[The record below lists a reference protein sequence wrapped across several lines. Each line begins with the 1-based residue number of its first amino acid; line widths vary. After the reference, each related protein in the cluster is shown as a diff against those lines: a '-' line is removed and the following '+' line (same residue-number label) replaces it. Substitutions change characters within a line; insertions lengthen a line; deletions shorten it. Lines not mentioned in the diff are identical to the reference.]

1 MADLSSTYRILIR
14 YTRNDGVVLGE
25 PGDIKTFEEWAKLLY
40 GRFPDYRTRFQ
51 STLDQYN
58 GSSLG
63 RPQWFQA
70 VTAGGLPVL
79 GEYHVS
85 AAVSGLP
92 NARVSQDTANIVVDN
107 TTPGQ
112 VSWDLTTTGVTP
124 GAYTA
129 ANVTV
134 DEYGRIV
141 LISSG
146 GGGTGDV
153 VGPASST
160 NNNVPQW
167 DGTTGKLL
175 KDGLGVSQGGNGST
189 DGLKLV
195 QFKSDGGI
203 EAATGLLAGPAV
215 YGETNALNQPGVQ
228 GYSTNG
234 GEGGRFQSVGGDG
247 VSGSS
252 DSGVGLRGT
261 NSGTTNPPL
270 HVNNTDATNTAPLG
284 WLHNA
289 DDEGLEVQNDGGLDW
304 TTLTGAQTTATNL
317 PAFGSATK
325 GVVPASGGGTTNFL
339 RADGTWAAPP
349 GLSDG
354 DKGDITVSGSGATWT
369 IDNGAVTYAKMQDV
383 SATDRLLGRSTA
395 GSGDVEEITCTAAGR
410 ALLDDADANAQRETL
425 GEILRKITTATTGVS
440 TSYTDVTDLNFPV
453 VAGVTY
459 HINVWILA
467 ECSNTGGGVCLSANG
482 PSFTWY
488 GARYEGTQTGGGSS
502 IRADI
507 TAYDSL
513 GALGDVATVSA
524 ANTPYIY
531 IFQAVLV
538 PSANGTFTLR
548 VKRGGASGNVA
559 VRAGMIVAHGI

>member
-58 GSSLG
+58 GSSLA
-63 RPQWFQA
+63 RPQWFEE
-70 VTAGGLPVL
+70 VVAGGLPIL

-92 NARVSQDTANIVVDN
+92 NARVAQNTANIEVDSSV
-107 TTPGQ
+107 PGQ
-112 VSWDLTTTGVTP
+112 VSWDLTATGVTP

-134 DEYGRIV
+134 DAYGRIL

-160 NNNVPQW
+160 DNNVPQW

-175 KDGLGVSQGGNGST
+175 KDGLGVSQGGNGAL
-189 DGLKLV
+189 DANKLV

-203 EAATGLLAGPAV
+203 EAATGLLAGPAL

-234 GEGGRFQSVGGDG
+234 GEGGRFQSIGGDG

-252 DSGVGLRGT
+252 DDGVGLRGT

-289 DDEGLEVQNDGGLDW
+289 DDEGLEVQNDGGLTW
-304 TTLTGAQTTATNL
+304 TTAT
-317 PAFGSATK
+317 GEE
-325 GVVPASGGGTTNFL
+325 TTRN
-339 RADGTWAAPP
+339 
-349 GLSDG
+349 S
-354 DKGDITVSGSGATWT
+354 
-369 IDNGAVTYAKMQDV
+369 
-383 SATDRLLGRSTA
+383 
-395 GSGDVEEITCTAAGR
+395 
-410 ALLDDADANAQRETL
+410 L

-440 TSYTDVTDLNFPV
+440 TSYTDVTDLSFPV

-467 ECSNTGGGVCLSANG
+467 ECSNTGGGVCLTANG
-482 PSFTWY
+482 PAFTY
-488 GARYEGTQTGGGSS
+488 YSARYEGSQTAGGSV
-502 IRADI
+502 IRSDI
-507 TAYDSL
+507 TAYNSL
-513 GALGDVATVSA
+513 GSLADPTSVTA
-524 ANTPYIY
+524 ANTPYI
-531 IFQAVLV
+531 FQLQAVLV
-538 PSANGTFTLR
+538 PSANGTFTAR

>member
-63 RPQWFQA
+63 RPQWFQV

-175 KDGLGVSQGGNGST
+175 KDGLGVSQGGNGAS
-189 DGLKLV
+189 DANKLV

-203 EAATGLLAGPAV
+203 EAATGLLAGPAL
-215 YGETNALNQPGVQ
+215 YGETGALNQPGVQ

-252 DSGVGLRGT
+252 DDGAGLRGT

-284 WLHNA
+284 WLHNV

-304 TTLTGAQTTATNL
+304 TTPTGAQTTLTNL
-317 PAFGSATK
+317 GATAVGTALFTVVTPA
-325 GVVPASGGGTTNFL
+325 GVRFIRVN
-339 RADGTWAAPP
+339 ADGTITLRTAAELLADI
-349 GLSDG
+349 GGQASGSYLVTTNNLSD
-354 DKGDITVSGSGATWT
+354 VANAATART
-369 IDNGAVTYAKMQDV
+369 N
-383 SATDRLLGRSTA
+383 LGLAIGTNVQA
-395 GSGDVEEITCTAAGR
+395 Y
-410 ALLDDADANAQRETL
+410 DADLQAISGLT
-425 GEILRKITTATTGVS
+425 
-440 TSYTDVTDLNFPV
+440 
-453 VAGVTY
+453 
-459 HINVWILA
+459 
-467 ECSNTGGGVCLSANG
+467 
-482 PSFTWY
+482 
-488 GARYEGTQTGGGSS
+488 
-502 IRADI
+502 
-507 TAYDSL
+507 
-513 GALGDVATVSA
+513 SA
-524 ANTPYIY
+524 ANKIIQYTGAGTAQLVDLELGTEAAYSGTITWTASSAPSGSSNLRQFFTRVGNMVTWQISLQYASAGTAVTNLSLTFPTEFPTPVIPAGFSGANAR
-531 IFQAVLV
+531 IAGGDPLRLLTSITSSVLITNALCV
-538 PSANGTFTLR
+538 SRNAADNGFVIAPTTTFT
-548 VKRGGASGNVA
+548 SGNYA
-559 VRAGMIVAHGI
+559 AFIMSGQYFTA